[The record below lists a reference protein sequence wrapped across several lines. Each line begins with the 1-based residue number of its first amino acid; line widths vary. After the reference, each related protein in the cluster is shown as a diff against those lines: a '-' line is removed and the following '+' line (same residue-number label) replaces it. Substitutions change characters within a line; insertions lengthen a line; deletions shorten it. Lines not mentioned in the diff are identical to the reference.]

1 MNNLPV
7 LVTLQPVAY
16 LCNKKHLMSV
26 INNTYEKMANYLF
39 IVWNIIS
46 MHGTKKYY

>member
-1 MNNLPV
+1 
-7 LVTLQPVAY
+7 
-16 LCNKKHLMSV
+16 MSV
-26 INNTYEKMANYLF
+26 INNQYEKIVTYLS